1 MGCDLP
7 MTQGVFITFEGGEG
21 SGKSSQV
28 ERLGQA
34 LDSAGIEVI
43 VTREPGGAPAAEDI
57 RALLVNGDADRWT
70 PKSEAL
76 LNYAARAEHLRQTI
90 HPALQSGKWVLCD
103 RFADSTTA
111 YQGYGHGLGSDWVG
125 ALHQLI
131 VGDLQPDLTI
141 ILDIPVQTGLKRA
154 AIRGGVDRYERMDE
168 QFHERLRSGFLEI
181 AERQPER
188 CTVVD
193 ATGSIDEIQA
203 TIRQLVRAKFAVEI
217 A

>member
-1 MGCDLP
+1 

-21 SGKSSQV
+21 SGKSTQA

-57 RALLVNGDADRWT
+57 RTLLVNGDADRWT

-125 ALHQLI
+125 ALHQLV

-141 ILDIPVQTGLKRA
+141 ILDIPVLTGLKRA

-203 TIRQLVRAKFAVEI
+203 TIRQVVRAKFAVEI

>member
-1 MGCDLP
+1 

-154 AIRGGVDRYERMDE
+154 AIRGGVDRYERMDV
-168 QFHERLRSGFLEI
+168 QFHERLRNGFLEI

>member
-1 MGCDLP
+1 

-21 SGKSSQV
+21 SGKSTQA

-125 ALHQLI
+125 ALHQLV

-141 ILDIPVQTGLKRA
+141 ILDIPLQTGLKRA

-203 TIRQLVRAKFAVEI
+203 TIRQVVRAKFAVEI

>member
-1 MGCDLP
+1 

>member
-1 MGCDLP
+1 

-111 YQGYGHGLGSDWVG
+111 YQGYGHGLGSDWVA
-125 ALHQLI
+125 ALHQLV

-141 ILDIPVQTGLKRA
+141 ILDIPLQTGLKRA

>member
-1 MGCDLP
+1 

-21 SGKSSQV
+21 SGKSTQA

-57 RALLVNGDADRWT
+57 RTLLVNGDADRWT

-111 YQGYGHGLGSDWVG
+111 YQGYGHGLGSDWVA
-125 ALHQLI
+125 ALHQLV

-141 ILDIPVQTGLKRA
+141 ILDIPVLTGLKRA